1 MHGEINILFYLMI
14 YLTAMVLVVPIA
26 KRLGLGVVLG
36 YLLAGLALGP
46 NGFRL
51 AENTESIST
60 LAELGVVLMGNTP

>member
-36 YLLAGLALGP
+36 YLLAGLALEATA
-46 NGFRL
+46 FDWLKTQKAL
-51 AENTESIST
+51 AHWLSW
-60 LAELGVVLMGNTP
+60 AWC